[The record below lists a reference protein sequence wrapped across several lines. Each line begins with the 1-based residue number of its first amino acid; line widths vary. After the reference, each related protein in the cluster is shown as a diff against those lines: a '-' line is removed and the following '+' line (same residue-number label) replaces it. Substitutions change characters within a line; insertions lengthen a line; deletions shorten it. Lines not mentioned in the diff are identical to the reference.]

1 MQSSTQT
8 HHAADPPVSNPRSW
22 RTTFSILWICQ
33 TGMFIAFQSSL
44 PFIALYIQQLG
55 VPDQSGAAA
64 WAGAINGAALAV
76 YAVMN
81 VVWGALSDRWGLKGG
96 LIRSQLFAAAGF
108 LGAALAQ
115 RPEHVLLARLTSS
128 IGGGANSAALSL
140 VATLAPSTSLGM
152 AMGLMQTGASLGGSL
167 GPAVGGFIGD
177 YFGFRY
183 AFIAAT
189 ALALITSA
197 GAALFVKE
205 PPRPPRAKGDEGL
218 FSGFQYVLHSP
229 ALSGLILLMFVYQ
242 TGYGSVMT
250 FVPLRLQEL
259 VDHAEV
265 GRWSGAALIGDA
277 LGIATGASLLGW
289 LSARL
294 GERRV
299 LMVSCTVAAI
309 TTAAHLVV
317 HIPEGVIALRFLMGL
332 CTGGFLSVVRTL
344 LGTRAEP
351 SRRGIAFGIS
361 QGAYSLAISVASIT
375 GSIAI
380 QIGGLTGTFIAAS
393 VILMFAVVWSS
404 RAVGPRRIPD
414 ARPSAS

>member
-1 MQSSTQT
+1 MQSQSSIS
-8 HHAADPPVSNPRSW
+8 APRAPDPVAPDSRSW
-22 RTTFSILWICQ
+22 RTSFSILWICQ

-55 VPDQSGAAA
+55 VPDQAGAAA

-115 RPEHVLLARLTSS
+115 APEHVLLARLTSS
-128 IGGGANSAALSL
+128 IGGGANSAALTL
-140 VATLAPSTSLGM
+140 VATLAPTASLGM
-152 AMGLMQTGASLGGSL
+152 AMGFMQTGASLGGSL
-167 GPAVGGFIGD
+167 GPAIGGFIGD
-177 YFGFRY
+177 YLGFRW
-183 AFIAAT
+183 AFAGAT
-189 ALALITSA
+189 ALALLTALSA
-197 GAALFVKE
+197 AIFIQE
-205 PPRPPRAKGDEGL
+205 PPRPPRPKGGEGL
-218 FSGFQYVLHSP
+218 FAGFQYVLHSP
-229 ALSGLILLMFVYQ
+229 ALSGLMLLMFLFQ
-242 TGYGSVMT
+242 IGYASVMT

-259 VDHAEV
+259 VPRSEV

-277 LGIATGASLLGW
+277 LGIAVGASLLGW

-317 HIPEGVIALRFLMGL
+317 HVPEGVIALRFIMGL
-332 CTGGFLSVVRTL
+332 CTGGFLSVLRSL
-344 LGTRAEP
+344 LGTQAEP
-351 SRRGIAFGIS
+351 ARRGITYGIS
-361 QGAYSLAISVASIT
+361 QGAYSLAISLASVM

-380 QIGGLTGTFIAAS
+380 QIGGLTGTFFAAS
-393 VILMFAVVWSS
+393 VILLIAVVWAA
-404 RAVGPRRIPD
+404 RAAGPGRILK
-414 ARPSAS
+414 SE

>member
-1 MQSSTQT
+1 MQSQSSIS
-8 HHAADPPVSNPRSW
+8 APRAPDPVAPDSRSW
-22 RTTFSILWICQ
+22 RTSFSILWICQ

-55 VPDQSGAAA
+55 VPDQAGAAA

-115 RPEHVLLARLTSS
+115 APEHVLLARLTSS
-128 IGGGANSAALSL
+128 IGGGANSAALTL
-140 VATLAPSTSLGM
+140 VATLAPTASLGM
-152 AMGLMQTGASLGGSL
+152 AMGFMQTGASLGGSL
-167 GPAVGGFIGD
+167 GPAIGGFIGD
-177 YFGFRY
+177 YLGFRW
-183 AFIAAT
+183 AFAAAT
-189 ALALITSA
+189 ALALLTALSA
-197 GAALFVKE
+197 AIFIQE
-205 PPRPPRAKGDEGL
+205 PPRPPRPKGSEGL
-218 FSGFQYVLHSP
+218 FAGFQYVVHSP
-229 ALSGLILLMFVYQ
+229 ALSGLMLLMFLFQ
-242 TGYGSVMT
+242 IGYASVMT

-259 VDHAEV
+259 VPQSEV

-277 LGIATGASLLGW
+277 LGIAVGASLLGW

-309 TTAAHLVV
+309 TTAAHLIV
-317 HIPEGVIALRFLMGL
+317 HIPEGVIALRFIMGL
-332 CTGGFLSVVRTL
+332 CTGGFLSVLRSL
-344 LGTRAEP
+344 LGTQAEP
-351 SRRGIAFGIS
+351 ARRGITYGIS
-361 QGAYSLAISVASIT
+361 QGAYSLAISLASVM

-380 QIGGLTGTFIAAS
+380 QIGGLTGTFFAAS
-393 VILMFAVVWSS
+393 VILLIAVVWAA
-404 RAVGPRRIPD
+404 RAAGPGRILK
-414 ARPSAS
+414 SE

>member
-1 MQSSTQT
+1 MQSQSSIS
-8 HHAADPPVSNPRSW
+8 APRAPDPVAPDSRSW
-22 RTTFSILWICQ
+22 RTSFSILWICQ

-55 VPDQSGAAA
+55 VPDQAGAAA

-115 RPEHVLLARLTSS
+115 APEHVLLARLTSS
-128 IGGGANSAALSL
+128 IGGGANSAALTL
-140 VATLAPSTSLGM
+140 VATLAPTASLGM
-152 AMGLMQTGASLGGSL
+152 AMGFMQTGASLGGSL
-167 GPAVGGFIGD
+167 GPAIGGFIGD
-177 YFGFRY
+177 YLGFRW
-183 AFIAAT
+183 AFAAAT
-189 ALALITSA
+189 ALALLTALSA
-197 GAALFVKE
+197 AIFIQE
-205 PPRPPRAKGDEGL
+205 PPRPPRPKGSEGL
-218 FSGFQYVLHSP
+218 FAGFQYVVHSP
-229 ALSGLILLMFVYQ
+229 ALSGLMLLMFLFQ
-242 TGYGSVMT
+242 IGYASVMT

-259 VDHAEV
+259 VPQSEV

-277 LGIATGASLLGW
+277 LGIAVGASLLGW

-309 TTAAHLVV
+309 TTAAHLIV
-317 HIPEGVIALRFLMGL
+317 HIPEGVIALRFIMGL
-332 CTGGFLSVVRTL
+332 CTGGFLSVLRSL
-344 LGTRAEP
+344 LGTQAEP
-351 SRRGIAFGIS
+351 ARRGITYGIS
-361 QGAYSLAISVASIT
+361 QGAYSLAISLASVM

-380 QIGGLTGTFIAAS
+380 QIGGLTGTFFAAS
-393 VILMFAVVWSS
+393 VILLIAVVWAA
-404 RAVGPRRIPD
+404 RAAGPGRILK
-414 ARPSAS
+414 SA

>member
-1 MQSSTQT
+1 MQSQSSIS
-8 HHAADPPVSNPRSW
+8 APRAPDPVAPDSRSW
-22 RTTFSILWICQ
+22 RTSFSILWICQ

-55 VPDQSGAAA
+55 VPDQAGAAA

-115 RPEHVLLARLTSS
+115 APEHVLLARLTSS
-128 IGGGANSAALSL
+128 IGGGANSAALTL
-140 VATLAPSTSLGM
+140 VATLAPTASLGM

-167 GPAVGGFIGD
+167 GPAIGGFIGD
-177 YFGFRY
+177 YLGFRW
-183 AFIAAT
+183 AFAGAT
-189 ALALITSA
+189 ALALLTAVSA
-197 GAALFVKE
+197 AIFIQE
-205 PPRPPRAKGDEGL
+205 PPRPPRPKGGEGL
-218 FSGFQYVLHSP
+218 FAGFQYVVHSP
-229 ALSGLILLMFVYQ
+229 ALSGLMLLMFLFQ
-242 TGYGSVMT
+242 IGYASVMT

-259 VDHAEV
+259 VPQSEV

-277 LGIATGASLLGW
+277 LGIAVGASLLGW

-299 LMVSCTVAAI
+299 LMVSCTMAAI
-309 TTAAHLVV
+309 TTAAHLIV
-317 HIPEGVIALRFLMGL
+317 HIPEGVISLRFIMGL
-332 CTGGFLSVVRTL
+332 CTGGFLSVLRSL
-344 LGTRAEP
+344 LGTQAEP
-351 SRRGIAFGIS
+351 ARRGITYGIS
-361 QGAYSLAISVASIT
+361 QGAYSLAISLASVM

-380 QIGGLTGTFIAAS
+380 QIGGLTGTFFAAS
-393 VILMFAVVWSS
+393 VILLIAVVWAA
-404 RAVGPRRIPD
+404 RAAGPGRILKF
-414 ARPSAS
+414 A